1 MQQINNVESRLI
13 RDRRWVY
20 GTKTDRW
27 YFVDET
33 DRDWDSGITREEMKE
48 LGPDAAKEKYL
59 NPKIIK

>member
-1 MQQINNVESRLI
+1 MKKTKVEFYLN
-13 RDRRWVY
+13 RRWVY
-20 GTKTDRW
+20 GTRTGKW

-33 DRDWDSGITREEMKE
+33 DRDYASGITREEMKE